1 MQDNFNMYSWKLK
14 TAINELEE
22 TEKIKGKDGKG
33 CWKGYRYAGTEN
45 GKDKC
50 VPVKEGEIGL
60 SDILA
65 RELFK
70 LQGKISDDLF
80 YKLRKA
86 INSQDPAA
94 LAKAK
99 EIMSRIKPED
109 ERIYMGEG
117 EGQCPECG
125 CKMEGQMC
133 NECGYMEEA
142 ATFTNK
148 YNDDPKLKGDQK
160 DLPDEVQAKIVA
172 KEGEDHEVSMAQAS
186 LKSIISSASE
196 LMNKL
201 GDDERDIPGWIQ
213 DHITNSENFIDQ
225 ANQGFHELE
234 PSDNSDEIN
243 ESRADLRLPEGY
255 YIAKDRFELYP
266 GGRPWRSQFNKGQ
279 IIVVRKDETMGV
291 WNDEKKAWVPKT
303 TPESPRVYYKIKD
316 LQGGNI
322 MLQTFLNNTKKISK
336 EEAEKIIN
344 SKMNEAMVT
353 SANSNNPEGD
363 ALVLRF
369 LQGIAK
375 KYNYPVSHAAMF
387 VKERISKLGY

>member
-1 MQDNFNMYSWKLK
+1 MQDNFSMHSWQLK
-14 TAINELEE
+14 TAINELDE

-50 VPVKEGEIGL
+50 VPVNEGEIGQ

-65 RELFK
+65 RDLFK

-94 LAKAK
+94 LAKTK

-109 ERIYMGEG
+109 ERIYMGE
-117 EGQCPECG
+117 EKGQCPECG
-125 CKMEGQMC
+125 CKMEEQMC

-148 YNDDPKLKGDQK
+148 FDDNPELKGGQK

-172 KEGEDHEVSMAQAS
+172 KEGHMDQNILTPLQQYLYDYEVEISGEDFANEELKNIKKLNNINDVIKYYGGYRGWEADKDLKYEFAKLIKTLKAKNLKEGEDHEVSMAQNS
-186 LKSIISSASE
+186 LESIISSASQ
-196 LMNKL
+196 LIAKL
-201 GDDERDIPGWIQ
+201 GDNERDIPGWIQ

-234 PSDNSDEIN
+234 PS
-243 ESRADLRLPEGY
+243 
-255 YIAKDRFELYP
+255 
-266 GGRPWRSQFNKGQ
+266 
-279 IIVVRKDETMGV
+279 
-291 WNDEKKAWVPKT
+291 
-303 TPESPRVYYKIKD
+303 IKD
-316 LQGGNI
+316 VDTDI
-322 MLQTFLNNTKKISK
+322 
-336 EEAEKIIN
+336 
-344 SKMNEAMVT
+344 MNE
-353 SANSNNPEGD
+353 SNNPEGD

-375 KYNYPVSHAAMF
+375 KFNYPVSHAAMF

>member
-1 MQDNFNMYSWKLK
+1 MQDNFNIHGWQLK
-14 TAINELEE
+14 TAINELDE

-65 RELFK
+65 RNLYK

-109 ERIYMGEG
+109 EYIYMDE
-117 EGQCPECG
+117 EKGQCPECG
-125 CKMEGQMC
+125 CKMESAMC

-142 ATFTNK
+142 TFTDK
-148 YNDDPKLKGDQK
+148 HDDNPELKGGQK
-160 DLPDEVQAKIVA
+160 DLPDELQSKILS
-172 KEGEDHEVSMAQAS
+172 KEGEGEDHEVSMAQNS
-186 LKSIISSASE
+186 LKSIISSASQ
-196 LMNKL
+196 LMAKL
-201 GDDERDIPGWIQ
+201 GDDERNIPGWIQ
-213 DHITNSENFIDQ
+213 DHIAKSENYIEQ
-225 ANQGFHELE
+225 ANQSFHELE
-234 PSDNSDEIN
+234 SPN
-243 ESRADLRLPEGY
+243 
-255 YIAKDRFELYP
+255 KDM
-266 GGRPWRSQFNKGQ
+266 
-279 IIVVRKDETMGV
+279 DTM
-291 WNDEKKAWVPKT
+291 D
-303 TPESPRVYYKIKD
+303 
-316 LQGGNI
+316 
-322 MLQTFLNNTKKISK
+322 
-336 EEAEKIIN
+336 
-344 SKMNEAMVT
+344 EAMFT
-353 SANSNNPEGD
+353 AANSNNPEGD

-375 KYNYPVSHAAMF
+375 KFDYPVYQAALF
-387 VKERISKLGY
+387 VKERIKKLGY

>member
-1 MQDNFNMYSWKLK
+1 MQDNFNIHGWQLK
-14 TAINELEE
+14 TAINELDE

-50 VPVKEGEIGL
+50 VPVNEEEIGL

-65 RELFK
+65 RELYK

-109 ERIYMGEG
+109 DRIYMGE
-117 EGQCPECG
+117 EKAQCPECG
-125 CKMEGQMC
+125 CQMESTMC
-133 NECGYMEEA
+133 NECGYAMNENASSFYSRDYVEQKYGAEKAKEIEQNIEYEEDNNPNIWDLYVNMQSPEEVDDFVQGFIDES
-142 ATFTNK
+142 TFTGK
-148 YNDDPKLKGDQK
+148 YNNDPKLKGGQK

-172 KEGEDHEVSMAQAS
+172 KEGEV
-186 LKSIISSASE
+186 
-196 LMNKL
+196 
-201 GDDERDIPGWIQ
+201 DE
-213 DHITNSENFIDQ
+213 
-225 ANQGFHELE
+225 A
-234 PSDNSDEIN
+234 
-243 ESRADLRLPEGY
+243 RADLRLPEGY
-255 YIAKDRFELYP
+255 YIAKDRFELAP

-279 IIVVRKDETMGV
+279 VIVVRKDETMGV
-291 WNDEKKAWVPKT
+291 WNNEKKAWVPKT
-303 TPESPRVYYKIKD
+303 TPESPRVYYKIND

-336 EEAEKIIN
+336 EEAENIIN
-344 SKMNEAMVT
+344 NKMNEAMFT

-375 KYNYPVSHAAMF
+375 KFDYPVAQAALF
-387 VKERISKLGY
+387 VKERIKKLGY

>member
-1 MQDNFNMYSWKLK
+1 VPWCPRCGTALSSHELAQGYEDVKDLSVYAKFKLK
-14 TAINELEE
+14 NQENTYVLAWTTTPWTLPGNIALAVGEEIEYVKAKVGNEFLILAESKLVLLGE
-22 TEKIKGKDGKG
+22 SVEVIEKIKGKDGKG

-50 VPVKEGEIGL
+50 VPVSEGEIGL

-148 YNDDPKLKGDQK
+148 YNDDPKLKGGQK
-160 DLPDEVQAKIVA
+160 DLPDEVQAKIVT

-186 LKSIISSASE
+186 LKSIISSASQ
-196 LMNKL
+196 LMAKL

-234 PSDNSDEIN
+234 PSNNPDEIN
-243 ESRADLRLPEGY
+243 E
-255 YIAKDRFELYP
+255 
-266 GGRPWRSQFNKGQ
+266 
-279 IIVVRKDETMGV
+279 
-291 WNDEKKAWVPKT
+291 
-303 TPESPRVYYKIKD
+303 
-316 LQGGNI
+316 
-322 MLQTFLNNTKKISK
+322 
-336 EEAEKIIN
+336 
-344 SKMNEAMVT
+344 
-353 SANSNNPEGD
+353 SNNPEGD

-387 VKERISKLGY
+387 VKERINKLGY

>member
-133 NECGYMEEA
+133 NECDYMEEA

>member
-1 MQDNFNMYSWKLK
+1 MKDNFNIHSWQLK

-65 RELFK
+65 RELYK

-109 ERIYMGEG
+109 DRIYMGE
-117 EGQCPECG
+117 EKVQCPECG
-125 CKMEGQMC
+125 CKMEGTMC

-142 ATFTNK
+142 ATFTDK
-148 YNDDPKLKGDQK
+148 YNDNPELKGGQK
-160 DLPDEVQAKIVA
+160 DLPDEVQAKIIA
-172 KEGEDHEVSMAQAS
+172 KEGEDHEVAMAQSS
-186 LKSIISSASE
+186 LKSIITSASQ
-196 LMNKL
+196 LMAKL
-201 GDDERDIPGWIQ
+201 GDDERNIPGWIQ
-213 DHITNSENFIDQ
+213 DHIAKSENYIEQ
-225 ANQGFHELE
+225 ANQSFHELE
-234 PSDNSDEIN
+234 
-243 ESRADLRLPEGY
+243 LPN
-255 YIAKDRFELYP
+255 KDTDAITE
-266 GGRPWRSQFNKGQ
+266 
-279 IIVVRKDETMGV
+279 
-291 WNDEKKAWVPKT
+291 
-303 TPESPRVYYKIKD
+303 
-316 LQGGNI
+316 
-322 MLQTFLNNTKKISK
+322 
-336 EEAEKIIN
+336 
-344 SKMNEAMVT
+344 
-353 SANSNNPEGD
+353 SNNPEGD

-375 KYNYPVSHAAMF
+375 KFDYPVSQAALF
-387 VKERISKLGY
+387 VKERIKKLGY